1 MKKKQPVGIRILL
14 GFVSFLLCV
23 CLFVTT
29 LAAILILD
37 VRVLTGKQQ
46 LQDLISDA
54 LFSAVTPPRAMA
66 SGRPGAAGAAVRPV
80 TEKLAALRLAE
91 SDSGESTDK
100 LLLQWGY
107 DAFKEQFGD
116 EIPVT
121 FDQVEDFFDR
131 STAKDFLADKV
142 SSVIN
147 DIYNGTSTTTI
158 TNEEIRELL
167 TENKE
172 LVEECFQVES
182 SEEVIDTAVEWVEE
196 SGVTEYIKPKN
207 LEIILSGGSLDDI
220 LSGSA
225 PDDAPVGSGQDA
237 SGSIENVGSIL
248 DNMVNGTGDVGVSE
262 ILALV
267 RGITS
272 TTVLACV
279 IGAAAVLIGLLFLA
293 NLRRVYVAMIDSG
306 VTFLLAGGLMLVPV
320 FLSGMLTTMIE
331 GPAPMLI
338 QKVLGMTA
346 TVSGGTAGLGLAL
359 IIGGIVVAV
368 ICKKKANAVVEEAL
382 VEAAE
387 NCFPE
392 K

>member
-1 MKKKQPVGIRILL
+1 MKKKQPVGVRILL

-46 LQDLISDA
+46 LQNLISDA
-54 LFSAVTPPRAMA
+54 LFSTVAPPRAMA

-91 SDSGESTDK
+91 SNSGESADK

-107 DAFKEQFGD
+107 EAFKDQFGG
-116 EIPVT
+116 ELPVSY
-121 FDQVEDFFDR
+121 DQVEDFFDR

-167 TENKE
+167 SENKE
-172 LVEECFQVES
+172 LVEECFQIEL

-225 PDDAPVGSGQDA
+225 PDDAPAAGS
-237 SGSIENVGSIL
+237 ENVGEIL
-248 DNMVNGTGDVGVSE
+248 GNLTSGSTDVSVSE

-279 IGAAAVLIGLLFLA
+279 IGVAAVLIGLLFLA

-320 FLSGMLTTMIE
+320 FLSGMLTAMIE

-338 QKVLGMTA
+338 QKVLGMTV
-346 TVSGGTAGLGLAL
+346 TVSGGTAGLGLVL